1 MRLPH
6 SLTQPLS
13 RVFFA
18 ILVTAFVTM
27 LPFGAQ
33 AATQQLT
40 CTPSSLTFG
49 AVEIGQ
55 AETQLITLTNSG
67 STSVAVTAMDI
78 SGTEFTMPQVT
89 LPFTL
94 FAGESISFGVAFAP
108 TAAVWT
114 GGKVTFVSNASN
126 PDLRVVLGG
135 AGETGENATASP
147 SSVSFG
153 DVAVGTSS
161 SQTVVLTNDRPWK
174 TKLSSL
180 KTWGSGFSIS
190 GLATPVT
197 LDGGQS
203 VTVKV
208 TFTPQAA
215 GVASGGIFVSGPQLN
230 VPFSG
235 TGTGTDAA
243 GQLTI
248 TPATVNFG
256 NVPVGVTQKQSIT
269 MGASGTSV
277 TVSSGAVSNG
287 QFVLESA
294 TFPLTIPAGQ
304 TASFNLAFTPKSSGT
319 QSGSLSF
326 SSNASNS
333 QVIESLTGD
342 GTTTQYSVALSWNS
356 TSGVAGYNV
365 YRSTSATGTY
375 AKLNP
380 SVSANT
386 AYTDSTV
393 ASGQTYY
400 YAATSVNSGGQESA
414 RSSPVQASIP

>member
-1 MRLPH
+1 
-6 SLTQPLS
+6 
-13 RVFFA
+13 
-18 ILVTAFVTM
+18 
-27 LPFGAQ
+27 
-33 AATQQLT
+33 
-40 CTPSSLTFG
+40 
-49 AVEIGQ
+49 
-55 AETQLITLTNSG
+55 
-67 STSVAVTAMDI
+67 
-78 SGTEFTMPQVT
+78 
-89 LPFTL
+89 
-94 FAGESISFGVAFAP
+94 
-108 TAAVWT
+108 
-114 GGKVTFVSNASN
+114 
-126 PDLRVVLGG
+126 
-135 AGETGENATASP
+135 
-147 SSVSFG
+147 
-153 DVAVGTSS
+153 VGTSS

-174 TKLSSL
+174 AKLSSL

-190 GLATPVT
+190 GLATPMT

-235 TGTGTDAA
+235 TGTDAA
-243 GQLTI
+243 SQLTI

-256 NVPVGVTQKQSIT
+256 NVPVGTTQKQTIT

-277 TVSSGAVSNG
+277 TVSSDSVSSA
-287 QFVLESA
+287 QFVLEGA

-304 TASFNLAFTPKSSGT
+304 TASFNLAFTPKSSGA

-333 QVIESLTGD
+333 HVIESLTGD
-342 GTTTQYSVALSWNS
+342 GTTTQYSVVLSWNS

-365 YRSTSATGTY
+365 YRSPSATGTY

-414 RSSPVQASIP
+414 RSSPVQASVP